1 MSLQWIGKP
10 INRVGG
16 VERATG
22 AQKYIGDL
30 RLDNMLHARLVR
42 LDIGRARIDR
52 IDTRAARRVKGV
64 RAIFSAGDLPV
75 PMPRFGPSAADQPL
89 LAVGETKFHG
99 EPVAIVVADDEDAA
113 EEAAALVKVK
123 YTELPGVYTIDAAL
137 DPASALVQDPALRS
151 ANQYARSN
159 IMKEWHFGWGNVN
172 QVVPQQV
179 VENTYTFPMISHFAI
194 EPFTFLAA
202 PLKDGVEVYSA
213 IQHPFGLQR
222 IIAKAL
228 SLPVAKVRI
237 IAPDPGGGFGGKGY
251 PKHEPLLAWTAM
263 QMGRPVR
270 LALSLEESFQ
280 VARRAACQVH
290 VRTGFTTEGYLLFQD
305 LEANFLVGAYTDI
318 TERVISKSSYIATGA
333 YSIPNVRIVARGLF
347 SHTAPSTAFRGF
359 GVPQLN
365 WAIESQMNEAAR
377 LLGIDAVELRRR
389 NIPKKD
395 EVIVLN
401 DTPADGNWVESLDK
415 TAKAIHWGAPLP
427 PNNGRGIA
435 MGIKPSAT
443 TANSNTFVR
452 LLHDGS
458 ALVFSGTSDM
468 GQGARTIFSQIVS
481 EQLSIPLE
489 KVTIYSGDTAQVPF
503 DVSTSASRSTV
514 FMGNAVL
521 KACADIRSKLVNMA
535 CEHFGMPPE
544 QVKVDG
550 GCVCVAGMRLSFAD
564 LIREYYGPTRGEVL
578 GYGETRGKYIP
589 SHPLGG
595 KVSFWEVI
603 AVGVEVEVDTATGYV
618 TVKKIVN
625 SSDVG
630 KALNPKQVETQD
642 EGATV
647 MGLGHTFME
656 HLILDSHGRILNLGA
671 LDYRIP
677 TIQDIPFDI
686 ESYLIENQDG
696 PGPYGSKGVSE
707 SGVIAISPAISAAV
721 YEACGVAI
729 RDLPLTPER
738 VWRALQG

>member
-1 MSLQWIGKP
+1 
-10 INRVGG
+10 
-16 VERATG
+16 
-22 AQKYIGDL
+22 
-30 RLDNMLHARLVR
+30 
-42 LDIGRARIDR
+42 
-52 IDTRAARRVKGV
+52 
-64 RAIFSAGDLPV
+64 
-75 PMPRFGPSAADQPL
+75 
-89 LAVGETKFHG
+89 
-99 EPVAIVVADDEDAA
+99 
-113 EEAAALVKVK
+113 
-123 YTELPGVYTIDAAL
+123 
-137 DPASALVQDPALRS
+137 
-151 ANQYARSN
+151 
-159 IMKEWHFGWGNVN
+159 
-172 QVVPQQV
+172 
-179 VENTYTFPMISHFAI
+179 
-194 EPFTFLAA
+194 
-202 PLKDGVEVYSA
+202 
-213 IQHPFGLQR
+213 
-222 IIAKAL
+222 
-228 SLPVAKVRI
+228 
-237 IAPDPGGGFGGKGY
+237 
-251 PKHEPLLAWTAM
+251 
-263 QMGRPVR
+263 
-270 LALSLEESFQ
+270 
-280 VARRAACQVH
+280 
-290 VRTGFTTEGYLLFQD
+290 
-305 LEANFLVGAYTDI
+305 
-318 TERVISKSSYIATGA
+318 
-333 YSIPNVRIVARGLF
+333 
-347 SHTAPSTAFRGF
+347 
-359 GVPQLN
+359 
-365 WAIESQMNEAAR
+365 MNEAAR
-377 LLGIDAVELRRR
+377 LLGMDAVELRRR

-395 EVIVLN
+395 ELIVLN
-401 DTPADGNWVESLDK
+401 DTPADGNWVEALEK
-415 TAKAIHWGAPLP
+415 TAAAIHWGAPLP
-427 PNNGRGIA
+427 PNHGRGIA

-521 KACADIRSKLVNMA
+521 KACADIRAKLVNMA
-535 CEHFGMPPE
+535 CEHFDLPPE

-603 AVGVEVEVDTATGYV
+603 AVGVEVEVDPATGYV

-656 HLILDSHGRILNLGA
+656 HLILDQHGRILNLGA

-677 TIQDIPFDI
+677 TIRDIPFDI

-696 PGPYGSKGVSE
+696 PGPYGAKGVSE
-707 SGVIAISPAISAAV
+707 SGLIAISPAIGAAV

-738 VWRALQG
+738 VWQALQG